1 MRRQRAGA
9 IVNISSIAAVNTFP
23 GSGYYGASKCAL
35 EGLSSALEKEVAPLG
50 IQVMVV
56 EPGAFRTD
64 FSGRS
69 LRQAEKAIA
78 DYAETAGRRRIEH
91 DHSHGTQP
99 GDPDQGARLVL
110 EALRGPQPPFRLVL
124 GADAWEVYTQT
135 TQAHI
140 AAMEPWVEK
149 SRQTAFPPDAL

>member
-1 MRRQRAGA
+1 M
-9 IVNISSIAAVNTFP
+9 
-23 GSGYYGASKCAL
+23 
-35 EGLSSALEKEVAPLG
+35 
-50 IQVMVV
+50 
-56 EPGAFRTD
+56 
-64 FSGRS
+64 
-69 LRQAEKAIA
+69 
-78 DYAETAGRRRIEH
+78 
-91 DHSHGTQP
+91 
-99 GDPDQGARLVL
+99 L

>member
-1 MRRQRAGA
+1 MTTATAPSQGTRTRG
-9 IVNISSIAAVNTFP
+9 P
-23 GSGYYGASKCAL
+23 GWCS
-35 EGLSSALEKEVAPLG
+35 
-50 IQVMVV
+50 
-56 EPGAFRTD
+56 
-64 FSGRS
+64 
-69 LRQAEKAIA
+69 
-78 DYAETAGRRRIEH
+78 
-91 DHSHGTQP
+91 
-99 GDPDQGARLVL
+99 